1 MTLSEEIARLEASM
15 ARLDEMDPEEIDSD
29 EYERIL
35 CRLVELRRLRDE
47 RKASK

>member
-1 MTLSEEIARLEASM
+1 MMLSEEIARLEASM
-15 ARLDEMDPEEIDSD
+15 ARLDEMDSEEIDPE

-47 RKASK
+47 RKPSE